1 MEGGAT
7 SAPEQGQLV
16 RVRNQH
22 WLVQDVDRGIHDS
35 GHPQHRVRLE
45 GLEEVNL
52 GRELDVIWEHEL
64 HTQTH
69 DALGLPTPE
78 DWDPVERFDAFI
90 DATRWSLTSVLEGL
104 PLQAP
109 FRGNIQIEDYQLEPV
124 VRALRMPRVSLL
136 IADDVGL
143 GKTIEAGLVMQELI
157 ARQRVRRV
165 LILCPSSLKKQWQEE
180 MRDRFALRFE
190 IVDLEYVDRLRKE
203 YGAHINPWTSFPRL
217 ITSMDF
223 LKRHNH
229 KNAFFASLR
238 SGRGA
243 ALKDWDLLILDEAHN
258 VTPAGRG
265 TWVRDSDRTVMVRE
279 IKDAFEHRLFLTATP
294 HNGYTESFTAL
305 LEMLDPIRF
314 SRGPHFDR
322 DELRRI
328 MVRRLKDGIHDAL
341 GRRVFPKRDVKAIP
355 VRVDGDERELMDLLD
370 AYIDSRLARA
380 GNDTLAVRFALVM
393 LKRRL
398 LSSVAAFAHSIKV
411 HQGNLVGAEAPD
423 REAERVVTQL
433 RARFDE
439 EHDDDVEKDEIEQ
452 TALLETARFF
462 DVTDEE
468 RRMVERMVQLSD
480 HLAERADRKA
490 AELIAWIGRH
500 LEPQA
505 GWNEQRLVVFTEF
518 RDTLVYLRRLLAERG
533 WSDRV
538 LELFGGMPTSKRE
551 TVKSAFNAP
560 PTDDGPAGVRIL
572 LATDAAAEGLNLQR
586 HCSLL
591 VHHDIPWNPN
601 RMEQRNGRIDRHGQP
616 AEEVLCRHFLFEG
629 REDADFLKVVV
640 DKVDTQRADLGAVGD
655 VIASQVEEAMLRRR
669 RKLELPRRNVDRMR
683 AEVRAEVVQKERV
696 RELQRRWKD
705 ARRELGLTPDRL
717 QRVVEQALALE
728 DRGRLEPA
736 TLPDLKGAAFWARD
750 LPTAWREA
758 RAALQGHDGL
768 RLALAFDEAT
778 CRDRKD
784 TTLVHL
790 DHPLMKRALAVFRA
804 NLWSQGLHET
814 HRLRRVAYRVVDGD
828 LDRPVVA
835 ALARLVATSAEGGR
849 LHEELFAVGGELDG
863 AELLALP
870 DSALQAV
877 LRSPG
882 ASPAIPRE
890 VGSLL
895 RRPWPKHRAWLT
907 DAIEQRRGVRA
918 EELHK
923 ELRAKAN
930 EDARYVR
937 KLIDQRRRE
946 IRKTLDAMENEA
958 QPAQLA
964 LWPQEQRDQHQVTRS
979 YLQRR
984 LTQLEDERSTQ
995 PDAVKKR
1002 YELRAVRA
1010 FPVGVLFLLP
1020 KSLVGGDS

>member
-1 MEGGAT
+1 M
-7 SAPEQGQLV
+7 
-16 RVRNQH
+16 
-22 WLVQDVDRGIHDS
+22 
-35 GHPQHRVRLE
+35 
-45 GLEEVNL
+45 
-52 GRELDVIWEHEL
+52 
-64 HTQTH
+64 
-69 DALGLPTPE
+69 
-78 DWDPVERFDAFI
+78 
-90 DATRWSLTSVLEGL
+90 

-165 LILCPSSLKKQWQEE
+165 LIVCPSSLKKQWQEE
-180 MRDRFALRFE
+180 MFDRFALRFE
-190 IVDLEYVDRLRKE
+190 IVDLDYLDGLRKE
-203 YGAHINPWTSFPRL
+203 YGAHINPWASFPRL

-223 LKRHNH
+223 LKRDNH
-229 KNAFFASLR
+229 KNAFFASLKAGGR
-238 SGRGA
+238 S

-265 TWVRDSDRTVMVRE
+265 TWVRDSDRTLMVRE

-314 SRGPHFDR
+314 SRGPDFDR
-322 DELRRI
+322 DELKRI

-341 GRRVFPKRDVKAIP
+341 GRRVFPRRDVKAIP

-370 AYIDSRLARA
+370 AYIDSRLERA
-380 GNDTLAVRFALVM
+380 GKDTLAVRFALVM

-398 LSSVAAFAHSIKV
+398 LSSVAAFAKSIRV

-423 REAERVVTQL
+423 KEAERVVSQL
-433 RARFDE
+433 RSRFDE
-439 EHDDDVEKDEIEQ
+439 DHDDDREKDEIEQ

-468 RRMVERMVQLSD
+468 RRMVERMAQLSD

-490 AELIAWIGRH
+490 GELIAWIERH
-500 LEPQA
+500 LEPA
-505 GWNEQRLVVFTEF
+505 SGWDDQRVVLFTEF
-518 RDTLVYLRRLLAERG
+518 RDTLVYLQRLFANLG
-533 WSDRV
+533 WGDRV

-551 TVKSAFNAP
+551 QVKRAFNEP
-560 PTDDGPAGVRIL
+560 PGDTGASRVRVL

-629 REDADFLKVVV
+629 REDAEFLKVVV

-655 VIASQVEEAMLRRR
+655 VIAAQVEEAMLRRR
-669 RKLELPRRNVDRMR
+669 SKLDLPRRNVDRMR
-683 AEVRAEVVQKERV
+683 AEVRAEVVQKERI
-696 RELQRRWKD
+696 RELQRRWKE

-717 QRVVEQALALE
+717 QQVVEQALALE
-728 DRGRLEPA
+728 GRGRLDPA
-736 TLPDLKGAAFWARD
+736 TLPGLKGPAFWARD
-750 LPTAWREA
+750 LPPAWREA
-758 RAALQGHDGL
+758 RAALQAHDGL
-768 RLALAFDEAT
+768 RLALAFDEAV

-790 DHPLMKRALAVFRA
+790 DHPLMKRALSVFRA
-804 NLWSQGLHET
+804 NLWSQGLHES
-814 HRLRRVAYRVVDGD
+814 HQLRRVAYRVVDGD

-835 ALARLVATSAEGGR
+835 AMARLVATSTGGGR

-863 AELLALP
+863 SDLLALP
-870 DSALQAV
+870 GDALSAL
-877 LRSPG
+877 LRTPG
-882 ASPAIPRE
+882 GSPAIPKE
-890 VGSLL
+890 VGALL
-895 RRPWPKHRAWLT
+895 RRPWPKHRAWLSA
-907 DAIEQRRGVRA
+907 AIEERRGARE
-918 EELHK
+918 EELQK
-923 ELRAKAN
+923 ELRGKAN

-946 IRKTLDAMENEA
+946 IGKTLDAMAAES

-984 LTQLEDERSTQ
+984 LAQLEEERSTQ
-995 PDAVKKR
+995 PEAVKQR

-1020 KSLVGGDS
+1020 ASLVGGEA